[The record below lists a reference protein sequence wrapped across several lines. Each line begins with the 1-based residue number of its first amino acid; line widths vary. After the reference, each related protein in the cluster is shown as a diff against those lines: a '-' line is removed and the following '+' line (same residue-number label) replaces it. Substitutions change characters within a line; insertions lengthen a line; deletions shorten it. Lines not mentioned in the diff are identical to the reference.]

1 MEFLGLQTSH
11 GPWTLFWGVQVLG
24 PMALVRAGAW
34 SPGAHPQHHI
44 FRCSP
49 IATQW
54 VERASSF
61 PEWGYRVTY
70 PDFPCFC
77 QSCDSAPFLPLW
89 QVFCLIH
96 VCHFHFTLTWEKG
109 RKCLHWQNIAAEFWV
124 SVCAQSGRDGKQP
137 YHRLP
142 CGHREVVHSY
152 LGWLLNNL
160 VSAITKNSFPH
171 STLCMFGW
179 CLQQVYDVSYRCCWG
194 NSQDGKERGQ
204 EKVFLQDMI
213 RWNPS
218 NEHQKIRQ
226 KCS

>member
-24 PMALVRAGAW
+24 PVTLVRAGAR

-54 VERASSF
+54 AERASSF

-70 PDFPCFC
+70 PAFPFFC
-77 QSCDSAPFLPLW
+77 QSCDSAPFFPLW

-160 VSAITKNSFPH
+160 VPARIKNFFL
-171 STLCMFGW
+171 TALFV
-179 CLQQVYDVSYRCCWG
+179 CLGDVCSRRMMWVIAVAEATVRMAKKGDKKKLFYKTWLDEILLM
-194 NSQDGKERGQ
+194 N
-204 EKVFLQDMI
+204 I
-213 RWNPS
+213 R
-218 NEHQKIRQ
+218 R
-226 KCS
+226 